1 MVTVSAAAAAAEET
15 HPHLVQGVW
24 GGGGD
29 KGVDLHSGP
38 LLVSKDSAFYTTR
51 AAVIHDEIRGSWPEA
66 ECLAPA
72 ACQNIPQIAKKLN
85 SP

>member
-1 MVTVSAAAAAAEET
+1 
-15 HPHLVQGVW
+15 L
-24 GGGGD
+24 
-29 KGVDLHSGP
+29 DLHSGP
-38 LLVSKDSAFYTTR
+38 LLVSKDGAFYTTR